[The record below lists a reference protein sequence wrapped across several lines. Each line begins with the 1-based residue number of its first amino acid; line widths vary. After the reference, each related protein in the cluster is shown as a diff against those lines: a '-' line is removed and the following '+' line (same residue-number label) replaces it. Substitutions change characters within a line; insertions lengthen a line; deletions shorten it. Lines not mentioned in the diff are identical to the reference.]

1 MPWDLR
7 VISNL
12 LKVLDYVLDLNGYKD
27 TRLHKRYEI
36 FSESLLRVSMEIYLK
51 LADSIKE
58 LNVVLKTLK
67 YNIWKTLGA

>member
-1 MPWDLR
+1 MPWDLK

-36 FSESLLRVSMEIYLK
+36 FSESLLR
-51 LADSIKE
+51 E
-58 LNVVLKTLK
+58 LDFKQEVENAEQTRELL
-67 YNIWKTLGA
+67 